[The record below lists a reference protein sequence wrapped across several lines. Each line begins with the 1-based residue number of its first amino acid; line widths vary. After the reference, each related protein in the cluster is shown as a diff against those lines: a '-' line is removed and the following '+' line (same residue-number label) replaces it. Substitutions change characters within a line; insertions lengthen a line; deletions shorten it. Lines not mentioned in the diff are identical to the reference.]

1 MAHSGRPSTQRNH
14 FVEEYI
20 AGCLAGSANIFSG
33 YSFDTV
39 KVRLRAYFPSI
50 IFLLSIR
57 SKLKAVSEIC
67 LCTSRLQ
74 ASPPGAYRSAWQCFR
89 AILHYEGVCTLDL
102 NVDDLWMAD
111 WWTPL
116 LGILAQPP
124 AKTGNLVQVRGL
136 YRGVTAP
143 VIGGALETGMR
154 LLVVLPYPFITQGS
168 LVDRMAFARAK
179 RDAAEDDRQ

>member
-1 MAHSGRPSTQRNH
+1 MLTEVHGNVSEPFFSTK
-14 FVEEYI
+14 
-20 AGCLAGSANIFSG
+20 G
-33 YSFDTV
+33 Y
-39 KVRLRAYFPSI
+39 VRLT
-50 IFLLSIR
+50 
-57 SKLKAVSEIC
+57 V
-67 LCTSRLQ
+67 
-74 ASPPGAYRSAWQCFR
+74 
-89 AILHYEGVCTLDL
+89 D
-102 NVDDLWMAD
+102 VDDLYMAD

-116 LGILAQPP
+116 LEILAQPP